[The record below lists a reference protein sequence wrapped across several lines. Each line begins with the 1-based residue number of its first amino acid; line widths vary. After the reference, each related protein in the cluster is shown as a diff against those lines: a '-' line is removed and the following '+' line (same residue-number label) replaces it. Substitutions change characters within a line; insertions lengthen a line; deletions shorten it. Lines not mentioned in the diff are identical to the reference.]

1 MLLFECEQRLLFKAG
16 IGGLRGFPRHEQLSW
31 FRDLPNE
38 ASIPVVLGS
47 AGLYSGWLVGAVLD
61 SDFPCVFLMPGST
74 ARPFGGG
81 LTARWWLGNAA
92 NIMYR
97 SHD

>member
-38 ASIPVVLGS
+38 ASVPVVLGS
-47 AGLYSGWLVGAVLD
+47 TGLYSHAGSERRCALTSRMGCGWLWVLCC
-61 SDFPCVFLMPGST
+61 SVTSRGS
-74 ARPFGGG
+74 
-81 LTARWWLGNAA
+81 
-92 NIMYR
+92 
-97 SHD
+97 S